1 MKNKIIIVEAGVRAD
16 RLTYFAQ
23 HHHILET
30 ADFRRFPSLQRMTIA
45 QKEEYYDFCK
55 RLDKEYIEQYIC
67 KPQYIYH
74 IWFREGYDCT
84 YSCGEIVWQK
94 GKIIQ

>member
-1 MKNKIIIVEAGVRAD
+1 
-16 RLTYFAQ
+16 
-23 HHHILET
+23 
-30 ADFRRFPSLQRMTIA
+30 MTIA

-55 RLDKEYIEQYIC
+55 RLDKGYIEQYIC
-67 KPQYIYH
+67 KPQY

>member
-1 MKNKIIIVEAGVRAD
+1 
-16 RLTYFAQ
+16 
-23 HHHILET
+23 
-30 ADFRRFPSLQRMTIA
+30 MTIA

-55 RLDKEYIEQYIC
+55 RLDKEYVEQYIC

-74 IWFREGYDCT
+74 IWFREGY
-84 YSCGEIVWQK
+84 SCGEIVWQK